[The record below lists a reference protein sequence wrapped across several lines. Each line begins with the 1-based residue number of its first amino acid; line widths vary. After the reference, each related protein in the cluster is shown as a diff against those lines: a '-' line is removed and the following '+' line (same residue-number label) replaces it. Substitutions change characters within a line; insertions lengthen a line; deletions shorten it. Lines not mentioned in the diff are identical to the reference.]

1 MSVIF
6 PNKEMRLCQNYS
18 QYSVES
24 RSEEDKSEHKET
36 YKQETVVT

>member
-18 QYSVES
+18 HTVWRAGLRKTRVNTDY
-24 RSEEDKSEHKET
+24 